1 MHVRHPVWLIAVTR
15 PGSAAF
21 ALLFALES
29 IARATL
35 ATTIP
40 LQAYALLESGRAVS
54 VAFMA
59 VGAAGLAGSFAIPIL
74 IRRMERRWVYSLGAL
89 CLIGAAILLSLG
101 GRSSLLGGMVVRV
114 FGVACLNITLSLYIM
129 DYIQRGDLVRS
140 EPLRLTMAA
149 GAWTLCPSHG
159 VYLYARYGP
168 LAADGLSAAAAVVLL
183 ATFWSLRLGDNPAIA
198 AARRPPPDPFAS
210 IGRFLAQPR
219 LRLAWLIAFGRSAW
233 WGQFFTFA
241 PLYMVSAG
249 QGEMAA
255 AGLVSLGNAMLF
267 LNIAIGRVAA
277 RFGVRLVIVA
287 AFAMAGV
294 SSLAAALALDR
305 PWLAATFLLA
315 GAFACS
321 ALDAVGNIPFLRSVR
336 AHERAQMTTVFRTY
350 LDMSDL
356 LPPALFSILLS
367 FFGLASVFV
376 AAGLW
381 MLAIGV
387 TARLLPR
394 RL

>member
-1 MHVRHPVWLIAVTR
+1 MHVRHPVWLQALTR

-29 IARATL
+29 IARAVI
-35 ATTIP
+35 ATVIP
-40 LQAYALLESGRAVS
+40 LQAYALLESSRAVS

-59 VGAAGLAGSFAIPIL
+59 VGAAGLAGSFLIPVL
-74 IRRMERRWVYSLGAL
+74 IRRLQRRWVYTLGGVCLVVAAL
-89 CLIGAAILLSLG
+89 LLSLG
-101 GRSSLLGGMVVRV
+101 GRWSLLGGMVLRV

-129 DYIQRGDLVRS
+129 DWIQRGELVRS

-149 GAWTLCPSHG
+149 GAWTLGPALGVWLHG
-159 VYLYARYGP
+159 RYGA
-168 LAADGLSAAAAVVLL
+168 LAADGLSAAAALALL
-183 ATFWSLRLGDNPAIA
+183 ATFWVLRLSDNPAIA
-198 AARRPPPDPFAS
+198 PGRRTPRSPLAS

-241 PLYMVSAG
+241 PLYIVISG
-249 QGEMAA
+249 YGELAA
-255 AGLVSLGNAMLF
+255 AALISLGNAMLF
-267 LNIAIGRVAA
+267 LNLAVGRFAV

-287 AFAMAGV
+287 AFLLTGAC
-294 SSLAAALALDR
+294 SLAAALAT
-305 PWLAATFLLA
+305 PWPLLTAALLLA
-315 GAFACS
+315 GAFGCS

-336 AHERAQMTTVFRTY
+336 AHERPQMTTVFRTY

-356 LPPALFSILLS
+356 LPPMLFALLLS
-367 FFGLASVFV
+367 FFGLASVFLT
-376 AAGLW
+376 AGLW
-381 MLAIGV
+381 MLAIGL

-394 RL
+394 GF

>member
-1 MHVRHPVWLIAVTR
+1 MHVRHPVWLSAVTR

-29 IARATL
+29 VARATI

-40 LQAYALLESGRAVS
+40 LQAYALLESSRAVS
-54 VAFMA
+54 VAFMT
-59 VGAAGLAGSFAIPIL
+59 VGLAGLAGSFAMPLL
-74 IRRMERRWVYSLGAL
+74 IRRMRRRWVYSLGGV
-89 CLIGAAILLSLG
+89 CLIAAALLLGLG
-101 GRSSLLGGMVVRV
+101 GRWSLLGGMVLRV

-140 EPLRLTMAA
+140 EPLRLTASA
-149 GAWTLCPSHG
+149 GAWTLCPSLG
-159 VYLYARYGP
+159 VYLYAHHGA
-168 LAADGLSAAAAVVLL
+168 LAAYGLSACAALVLL
-183 ATFWSLRLGDNPAIA
+183 ATFWLLRLGDNPALV
-198 AARRPPPDPFAS
+198 AARRAPPDPLAS

-233 WGQFFTFA
+233 WGHFFTFA
-241 PLYMVSAG
+241 PLYMVTRG
-249 QGEMAA
+249 YGEIAA
-255 AGLVSLGNAMLF
+255 ALVISLGNAMLF
-267 LNIAIGRVAA
+267 LNLGIGRFAA

-287 AFAMAGV
+287 AFGTAGAA
-294 SSLAAALALDR
+294 SLAAALLVDW
-305 PWLAATFLLA
+305 PPAAVIFLLA
-315 GAFACS
+315 GALGCS

-336 AHERAQMTTVFRTY
+336 AHERPQMTTVFRTY

-356 LPPALFSILLS
+356 LPPALFALLLS
-367 FFGLASVFV
+367 FFGLASVFC

-381 MLAIGV
+381 MLAIGL

-394 RL
+394 GF

>member
-15 PGSAAF
+15 PGAAAF

-29 IARATL
+29 IARATI

-40 LQAYALLESGRAVS
+40 LQAYALLESSRAVS

-59 VGAAGLAGSFAIPIL
+59 VGVAGLAGSFAIPLL
-74 IRRMERRWVYSLGAL
+74 IRRMQRRWVYSLGGS
-89 CLIGAAILLSLG
+89 CLIAAALLLSLG
-101 GRSSLLGGMVVRV
+101 GRPTLLGGMVLRV

-129 DYIQRGDLVRS
+129 DYIQRGELVRS
-140 EPLRLTMAA
+140 EPLRLTMSA
-149 GAWTLCPSHG
+149 GAWTLCPSLG
-159 VYLYARYGP
+159 VYLYARHGA
-168 LAADGLSAAAAVVLL
+168 LAAYGLSAGATLVLL
-183 ATFWSLRLGDNPAIA
+183 ATFWLLRLGDNPAIV
-198 AARRPPPDPFAS
+198 AARRPPPDPLAS

-241 PLYMVSAG
+241 PLYMVTSG
-249 QGEMAA
+249 HGEIAA
-255 AGLVSLGNAMLF
+255 AVVISLGNAMLF
-267 LNIAIGRVAA
+267 LNLAIGRFAA
-277 RFGVRLVIVA
+277 RFGVRLVIVT
-287 AFAMAGV
+287 AFVMTGAG
-294 SSLAAALALDR
+294 SLAAALAVDR
-305 PWLAATFLLA
+305 PLAAASFLLA
-315 GAFACS
+315 GALGCS

-336 AHERAQMTTVFRTY
+336 AHERAPMTTVFRTY

-356 LPPALFSILLS
+356 LPPALFALLLS
-367 FFGLASVFV
+367 FFGLASVFG

-381 MLAIGV
+381 MLAIGL

-394 RL
+394 GF